1 MTDFLVNTRMT
12 TIFDSEKNQKILREF
27 FEYVVFGVLDNILV
41 NFSPEETQLMKEK
54 MFPHFMNHLERKTSK
69 SQFQKKV
76 EMILLNLKLEETLRV
91 YIFSVFEM
99 FASQL
104 RSELEENEAK
114 LAPEDLKKLTEEYI
128 VIRWFDKQVLEH
140 SYRILTLDSV
150 SYSEALET
158 RGQILELFKAY
169 TSGNISF
176 EEASQAL
183 GKMLEYY
190 SRKEVVLGVISLT
203 LGAMETVKTLGVH
216 KVAEHAKKEPK
227 AISIPVSSFL
237 PPSTKKSVLF
247 DWFRKDIVKP
257 ALKNLAA
264 NGIFDEKQE
273 IEKGITESFSL
284 LVDRVLTFND
294 FEKRIVSL
302 IKPEIK
308 SEPARKHVA
317 ASLISMAELVH
328 EEAEEDPSL
337 EEFIE
342 FIETRQ
348 REINRIYG

>member
-1 MTDFLVNTRMT
+1 MILVKSRMT
-12 TIFDSEKNQKILREF
+12 SIFDSEKNQKILKEF
-27 FEYVVFGVLDNILV
+27 FDYVVFGVLDNILI
-41 NFSPEETQLMKEK
+41 NFTLEKSEIMKEK
-54 MFPHFMNHLERKTSK
+54 IFPHFIKYVERKISK
-69 SQFQKKV
+69 SNFQKKV
-76 EMILLNLKLEETLRV
+76 EKTLSSLKLEESLRV
-91 YIFSVFEM
+91 YMFSVFEM

-104 RSELEENEAK
+104 YSELEENEEK
-114 LAPEDLKKLTEEYI
+114 LVPKDLKKITEEYI
-128 VIRWFDKQVLEH
+128 VIRWFDKQVLEPA
-140 SYRILTLDSV
+140 YRILTLDSV

-158 RGQILELFKAY
+158 RGRILELFKAY
-169 TSGNISF
+169 TSGNVSF

-183 GKMLEYY
+183 GKILEYY
-190 SRKEVVLGVISLT
+190 RRKEVVLGVVSLI
-203 LGAMETVKTLGVH
+203 LGAMETVETLNVH
-216 KVAEHAKKEPK
+216 KIAEHAKKEPK
-227 AISIPVSSFL
+227 TISPPISSFL
-237 PPSTKKSVLF
+237 PPSNKKSILF
-247 DWFRKDIVKP
+247 NWFRKDIVNP

-264 NGIFDEKQE
+264 SGILDEKQE
-273 IEKGITESFSL
+273 LEKGIAESFTL
-284 LVDRVLTFND
+284 LIDRVLTFKD

-308 SEPARKHVA
+308 TEPARKHVA